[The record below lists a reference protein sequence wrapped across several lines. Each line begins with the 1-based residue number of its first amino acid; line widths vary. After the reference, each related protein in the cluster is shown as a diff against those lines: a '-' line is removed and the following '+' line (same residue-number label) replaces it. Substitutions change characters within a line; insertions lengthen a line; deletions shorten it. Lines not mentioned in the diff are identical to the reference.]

1 MSRKGRA
8 SSILVRGTKHVLED
22 DLLVIELIF
31 CGGNETI
38 HKVRNTRYQEVEIS
52 LTGFALNIGSW
63 CNGNTRDFGS
73 LIPGSNPSDPTIKRI
88 QWLKLNSGKTCKLDC
103 KTKCTIK
110 SWSWM

>member
-31 CGGNETI
+31 CGRNETI
-38 HKVRNTRYQEVEIS
+38 HKVINIWYQKVEIS
-52 LTGFALNIGSW
+52 LTSFALNTGSW

-73 LIPGSNPSDPTIKRI
+73 LIPGSNPSDLTKKKNIRI
-88 QWLKLNSGKTCKLDC
+88 PSDYGKDC
-103 KTKCTIK
+103 H
-110 SWSWM
+110 